1 MEIKVLKDILAS
13 NESRAEEIRSLLKE
27 KKVYM
32 VDFMSSPGSGKTTL
46 LDAVIGRLKGRYRIA
61 VIEGDIKTT
70 RDAERLAGHDVP
82 IVQIETSLFGG
93 DCHLESSW
101 ICKCLEGF
109 DLNALDLIIIEN
121 IGNLVCPAEFEL
133 GDDERVV
140 VLSVTEGEDKPV
152 KYPLMFNSSHTLL
165 LNKVDLLPHLDYS
178 VDEVM
183 ENIKRVNPKMTVF
196 KTSAKTGEGID
207 EFVAHLAESIEKKKR
222 PLH

>member
-101 ICKCLEGF
+101 IRKCLEGF

-165 LNKVDLLPHLDYS
+165 LNKVDLLPHLDYR

-207 EFVAHLAESIEKKKR
+207 EFAAHLAENIERKR
-222 PLH
+222 RP